1 MSGVDFAVSHY
12 AYYLVAV
19 LLGIG
24 LYGIMGKQNLLK
36 RVIGMTIFQTSIY
49 LFFIQGAAKD
59 GGTLPVF
66 DPDLGTDAA
75 TYMNPLPHIVVLTA
89 IVVGVAITGVAL
101 ALLLSA
107 YRSYGSLDE
116 PTVFER
122 MREEDRMAAEAGAGP
137 AGGARESE
145 GVGGAGPD
153 SGGGR

>member
-12 AYYLVAV
+12 AYYLVAI

-59 GGTLPVF
+59 GATLPVF
-66 DPDLGTDAA
+66 DAEIGTEAHV
-75 TYMNPLPHIVVLTA
+75 YMNPLPHIVVLTA

-107 YRSYGSLDE
+107 YRSYESLDE

-122 MREEDRMAAEAGAGP
+122 MREEDRQAAGL
-137 AGGARESE
+137 GGER
-145 GVGGAGPD
+145 
-153 SGGGR
+153 